1 MTEYFDWVDRQNR
14 AIGVTTREDAH
25 RLNLFHRAVHL
36 YARGKHGGLIL
47 QKRSLRKDLEPGR
60 WTVSCSGHVDRG
72 ESFEEAAIREME
84 EELGVLI
91 KSTSLVALL
100 YSDPAKGNGF
110 EFVRSYEVTHRIYPM
125 YNPEEI
131 SEIREIELAELD
143 VWIKKEPQQFASSFL
158 SLFPLVRKKFQ
169 SIT

>member
-1 MTEYFDWVDRQNR
+1 M
-14 AIGVTTREDAH
+14 
-25 RLNLFHRAVHL
+25 
-36 YARGKHGGLIL
+36 
-47 QKRSLRKDLEPGR
+47 EPGR

-72 ESFEEAAIREME
+72 ESFEGDAIREME

-143 VWIKKEPQQFASSFL
+143 VWIKKEPQQFASSFYPFFPSCGKVPIDHMSDIWL
-158 SLFPLVRKKFQ
+158 PSLPDPERHQLLPNLLGLRPSLGEF
-169 SIT
+169 S